1 MDERDFGQVTRSRW
15 QELTPTLETMDQIL
29 DYAKTS
35 HLAHPDEGNGRRV
48 VSQSN
53 KALSMDLS
61 TILETVV
68 EGIFAGHRY
77 RNSSEEGQESLSNVR
92 LASGNLMVI
101 LSISWQASWVFES
114 QIGGWKRILM
124 NLFGNALKYTD
135 SGYVHVSLTAK
146 PEPATKLRASRIA
159 VTLEVDDSG
168 RGMSKDYMKY
178 QLYTPFA
185 QEDSHSNGTGLG
197 LSIVRQLVTDFG
209 GTIDIRS
216 ERGYGT
222 TVKVKAP
229 LMPSSELPDIQFLES
244 SAVIADI
251 GRRSKDLTLC
261 LVGFKYYPEMDLTPD
276 GILSPQA
283 RRMLAIKSSL
293 TSLAVDWFGMN
304 TTNAA
309 SINSAGGD
317 IIMALRSEHDQ
328 SDEITNKRPIIFFE
342 DFISGSIQESAGLFS
357 LSQP

>member
-1 MDERDFGQVTRSRW
+1 
-15 QELTPTLETMDQIL
+15 MDQIL

-35 HLAHPDEGNGRRV
+35 HSEPNGKIETHVITQGNEV
-48 VSQSN
+48 P
-53 KALSMDLS
+53 SMDLG
-61 TILETVV
+61 TIVETVV
-68 EGIFAGHRY
+68 EGIFAGHKY
-77 RNSSEEGQESLSNVR
+77 RNFNDEGGNASPTNFR
-92 LASGNLMVI
+92 LASGDLIVI

-135 SGYVHVSLTAK
+135 SGFIHVTLSAK
-146 PEPATKLRASRIA
+146 PEPVTKLRGPRTT
-159 VTLEVDDSG
+159 VTLQIDDSG

-197 LSIVRQLVTDFG
+197 LSIVRQLVSDFG
-209 GTIDIRS
+209 GKIDIRS

-222 TVKVKAP
+222 SVKVTAP
-229 LMPSSELPDIQFLES
+229 LVPSGELPEIQYLES
-244 SAVIADI
+244 SAVIADV
-251 GRRSKDLTLC
+251 GRRSKGLTLC
-261 LVGFKYYPEMDLTPD
+261 LVGFEYYPEIDQTPD

-293 TSLAVDWFGMN
+293 TSLAIDWFGMN
-304 TTNAA
+304 TTTAT
-309 SINSAGGD
+309 SIESAHSD
-317 IIMALRSEHDQ
+317 IIMTLGSEYDK
-328 SDEITNKRPIIFFE
+328 SGDISNTRPMIIFE
-342 DFISGSIQESAGLFS
+342 DIISKRIQGNTEAFS

>member
-1 MDERDFGQVTRSRW
+1 
-15 QELTPTLETMDQIL
+15 MDQIL

-35 HLAHPDEGNGRRV
+35 HSEPNGKIETHVITQGNEV
-48 VSQSN
+48 P
-53 KALSMDLS
+53 SMDLG
-61 TILETVV
+61 TIVETVV
-68 EGIFAGHRY
+68 EGIFAGHKY
-77 RNSSEEGQESLSNVR
+77 RNFNDEGGNASPTNFR
-92 LASGNLMVI
+92 LASGDLIVI

-135 SGYVHVSLTAK
+135 SGFIHVTLSAK
-146 PEPATKLRASRIA
+146 PEPVTKLRGPRTT
-159 VTLEVDDSG
+159 VTLQIDDSG

-197 LSIVRQLVTDFG
+197 LSIVRQLVSDFG
-209 GTIDIRS
+209 GKIDIRS

-222 TVKVKAP
+222 SVKVTAP
-229 LMPSSELPDIQFLES
+229 LVPSSELPEIQYLES
-244 SAVIADI
+244 SAVIADV
-251 GRRSKDLTLC
+251 GRRSKGLTLC
-261 LVGFKYYPEMDLTPD
+261 LVGFEYYPEIDQTPD

-293 TSLAVDWFGMN
+293 TSLAIDWFGMN
-304 TTNAA
+304 TTTAT
-309 SINSAGGD
+309 SIESAHSD
-317 IIMALRSEHDQ
+317 IIMTLGSEYDKSGDISNTQ
-328 SDEITNKRPIIFFE
+328 PMIIFE
-342 DFISGSIQESAGLFS
+342 DIISKRIQGNTEAFS